1 MLADPLDEAN
11 LFGRLAEEYL
21 DFLRHDIGYTRRA
34 TGPLVTLLELVL
46 GVGVS
51 HALSFFFPYFME
63 TKRNPCALRFPHFAL
78 SDTTK
83 SNLLFS

>member
-1 MLADPLDEAN
+1 MS
-11 LFGRLAEEYL
+11 FVM
-21 DFLRHDIGYTRRA
+21 IGCTRRA

-63 TKRNPCALRFPHFAL
+63 TKRNPCALLFRNFAL
-78 SDTTK
+78 SDIPTFGAIQ
-83 SNLLFS
+83 SSSMYLGC